1 MEYLRSHRR
10 PGRAIQIRA
19 RAAVPREGAVARESG
34 RLYGAPTSAVEGRLA
49 VAALLTYRWS
59 WASAVYLG
67 LGDDR
72 PLDAT
77 GALAPGHQQLFIK
90 LQVARP

>member
-1 MEYLRSHRR
+1 MVQHERIRR
-10 PGRAIQIRA
+10 DPA
-19 RAAVPREGAVARESG
+19 
-34 RLYGAPTSAVEGRLA
+34 LYVAPTSAVEGRLTL
-49 VAALLTYRWS
+49 AALLTYRWS